1 MEGALGSGKSLLFT
15 RGAVEATS
23 ASRRKRARD
32 DARGR
37 RGVTEHTR
45 GSASAGGGEDNAPP
59 KDATTGRS
67 GLAIVK
73 WQAPRSGHAPR
84 REPAVR
90 GCSYS
95 NQLRQADVGPL
106 HLSIAIRGLVARR
119 PGESGL
125 ARSNPLSP
133 STWQGG
139 RGRANGVHGRGRG
152 GEQPSR
158 SAVASQVATPA
169 CQDTTEGASGRW
181 WSLSNQGPPPA
192 LPSGET
198 TTIDAVTRDEVD
210 GASGSAWSRHGGT
223 AEVTKK
229 RQRSVSFRSR
239 LLQRQRAGGPHTQAS
254 KTTSRRVRRTRSY
267 RSW

>member
-1 MEGALGSGKSLLFT
+1 MNGGLATSHSARKAGGEGAARSGSRRQSRYPVKARPRASARGHEGYSPMEGALGSGKSLLFT

-133 STWQGG
+133 STWQGRPRTG
-139 RGRANGVHGRGRG
+139 ERGPRARSRRRTTFSIRGR
-152 GEQPSR
+152 
-158 SAVASQVATPA
+158 
-169 CQDTTEGASGRW
+169 
-181 WSLSNQGPPPA
+181 
-192 LPSGET
+192 
-198 TTIDAVTRDEVD
+198 I
-210 GASGSAWSRHGGT
+210 
-223 AEVTKK
+223 
-229 RQRSVSFRSR
+229 
-239 LLQRQRAGGPHTQAS
+239 AGGNTRMSGHDG
-254 KTTSRRVRRTRSY
+254 RRFGSVVVTL
-267 RSW
+267 